1 MRPGTRAAIA
11 HAVPGACAAQG
22 PLHATGRGLLGR
34 LCIHTRDLFPA
45 KSSVLAPVQVGGE
58 RIDLHVRVS
67 VGAEV
72 PVAALLVRQRRRLR
86 RVAQEKTISLP
97 RLRLLCL
104 SMASLSAMPT
114 LDELA
119 PWTASGWRAAG
130 SGG

>member
-1 MRPGTRAAIA
+1 MNASSTRPASLRRVT
-11 HAVPGACAAQG
+11 G

-86 RVAQEKTISLP
+86 RVVQEKTISLP
-97 RLRLLCL
+97 RLRRC
-104 SMASLSAMPT
+104 ARRWPRSAGCPRWMNSRPGPQA
-114 LDELA
+114 DGVRPA
-119 PWTASGWRAAG
+119 QAG
-130 SGG
+130 E